1 MQTLYDSAGMAIVAY
16 GEVLADGTSPNQNSG
31 VTTARVGLGQYTIT
45 LPDNVA
51 SGSTSTRNQAQSSPA
66 DSLHVTPQ
74 ANPGGPL
81 TSTPLSHAVDDSDPV
96 VKKVAIY
103 GGSPLA
109 TFADAAF
116 KFILFRTIVTPPKT
130 TPPTPG

>member
-31 VTTARVGLGQYTIT
+31 VATAKLGTGQYTIT
-45 LPDNVA
+45 LPA
-51 SGSTSTRNQAQSSPA
+51 SKLQSGSR
-66 DSLHVTPQ
+66 DSLVVTPK
-74 ANPGGPL
+74 AAPL
-81 TSTPLSHAVDDSDPV
+81 TSSPLSHAVDDSDPA

-103 GGSPLA
+103 GQSPMT

-116 KFILFRTIVTPPKT
+116 NFIIFRTIVTPPAGS
-130 TPPTPG
+130 PG